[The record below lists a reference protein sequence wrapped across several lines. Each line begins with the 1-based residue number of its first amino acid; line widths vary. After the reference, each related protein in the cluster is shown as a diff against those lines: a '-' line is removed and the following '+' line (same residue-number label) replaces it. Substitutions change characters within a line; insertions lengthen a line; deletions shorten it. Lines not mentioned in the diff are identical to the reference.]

1 MDLEA
6 LKEDIR
12 CAMDGLGGSEIARA
26 AACVAMEDLEPAQG
40 GNWDWVQ
47 TVLSGC
53 PIAKE
58 AAIPT
63 PVERNVEVDGRT
75 IPIHNRTSPWQQPA

>member
-40 GNWDWVQ
+40 VKLGLGSNCVVW
-47 TVLSGC
+47 LSH
-53 PIAKE
+53 
-58 AAIPT
+58 
-63 PVERNVEVDGRT
+63 R
-75 IPIHNRTSPWQQPA
+75 